1 LIVWSWLR
9 RRFVMNKLVLDE
21 GQDRCNEVRAIRA
34 IRKRGQRRVRWIG
47 VVALVLAVMALAGTA
62 AVWARPCRR

>member
-21 GQDRCNEVRAIRA
+21 GQDSCNEVRAIRA
-34 IRKRGQRRVRWIG
+34 IRKRGQRQVRWIG
-47 VVALVLAVMALAGTA
+47 VVALVLAVLTLAGTA